1 MFNRYTKG
9 AGEVVTD
16 AVEIAQSLGAAAVEA
31 EHLLLAA
38 ARRDDAT
45 AVVLRGHG
53 LDYDGLERALEAET
67 ERSLAAV
74 GVTAERPRFT
84 PFPGRPRMSTSTKS
98 ALEGALR
105 AATERSD
112 KHIGS
117 GHVVLGVL
125 RPTRGTVPRAL
136 SLAGVDKAELQ
147 AAVSS
152 VA

>member
-1 MFNRYTKG
+1 MFNRFTKG

-84 PFPGRPRMSTSTKS
+84 PFRTSTSARGTSCS
-98 ALEGALR
+98 ASCGRR
-105 AATERSD
+105 AARS
-112 KHIGS
+112 HA
-117 GHVVLGVL
+117 
-125 RPTRGTVPRAL
+125 R
-136 SLAGVDKAELQ
+136 
-147 AAVSS
+147 
-152 VA
+152 